1 MHKTVHPARPFQRR
15 HRLRPAAGAIALAL
29 AFAGTAAP
37 VAAQA
42 ADSRTAAPAVVQEAP
57 LRAHLAFLSS
67 DAMEGRGTGQRGG
80 ELTVTYLETQALAA
94 GLKPANGASY
104 RQSVKIAGVSALPQE
119 SSVALTANGQA
130 LPLAFGKDWVWAP
143 GDVKPVHDMDAQLVF
158 VGYGIAAP
166 EQGGWDDYKGV
177 DVKGKLL
184 VMLVND
190 PAPTAAEPNRFNG
203 KGLTY
208 YGRWTYKFEEA
219 ARRGAAGVLLIHTD
233 ASASYGWSV
242 VHNSWTAE
250 RFQLADADL
259 GTGMQGWIT
268 DASARALFSAAGQD
282 LDQLRAAAED
292 KSFKP
297 VVLNARVSGQTRAK
311 VRTLEQFNVAGIVPG
326 LDPKLKDEL
335 VIYSAHWDHL
345 GKQGDGSDGKDT
357 IFNGAVD
364 NASGSA
370 GLLAM
375 AQEAVRHPAR
385 RSQMFLWV
393 AAEEQGLLGSAAY
406 AAHPLWPLDKTAA
419 ALNLDSLN
427 FVGATRDIGVQ
438 GSERSSLGAAAAGT
452 AKAMGLAIAP
462 MRPDLGGGYFR
473 SDHFSFAKAGVPAF
487 SIEGGHAW
495 LKDKE
500 ANDAKAK
507 AYGKRYHQVDDE
519 YDPSWDLSGMVQ
531 QAQYTLNLGRA
542 IADAPAMPTWKAG
555 DPFAKA
561 RSASTK

>member
-1 MHKTVHPARPFQRR
+1 VTYNACAFYSFTHKIVI
-15 HRLRPAAGAIALAL
+15 AAGLAL
-29 AFAGTAAP
+29 ASSAHAATLP
-37 VAAQA
+37 
-42 ADSRTAAPAVVQEAP
+42 VVQEAP
-57 LRAHLAFLSS
+57 LRAHLATLSS
-67 DAMEGRGTGQRGG
+67 DAFEGRGTGQRGG
-80 ELTVTYLETQALAA
+80 ELTVVYLENQALAA
-94 GLKPANGASY
+94 GLLPANAGSY
-104 RQSVKIAGVSALPQE
+104 RQSVRIAGVKALPQD
-119 SSVALTANGQA
+119 SSVALAAGGK
-130 LPLAFGKDWVWAP
+130 PLALAYGKDWVWAP
-143 GDVKPVHDMDAQLVF
+143 GDAVAGHALDAELVF

-166 EQGGWDDYKGV
+166 EEGGWDDYKGV

-190 PAPTAAEPNRFNG
+190 PAPTASEPARFNG

-242 VHNSWTAE
+242 VQNSWTAE

-268 DASARALFSAAGQD
+268 DAAARSLFAAAGQD
-282 LDQLRAAAED
+282 LDKLRIAAED

-297 VVLNARVSGQTRAK
+297 VVLNARVQGKAQAV

-326 LDPKLKDEL
+326 TDPKLKDEL

-345 GKQGDGSDGKDT
+345 GKQGDSGDT
-357 IFNGAVD
+357 IYNGAVD

-375 AQEAVRHPAR
+375 AQAAARHPAK

-406 AAHPLWPLDKTAA
+406 AARPLWPLNKTAA

-427 FVGATRDIGVQ
+427 FVAAARDIGVQ
-438 GSERSSLGAAAAGT
+438 GSERSDLGAMAATVARSMHLSVAAA
-452 AKAMGLAIAP
+452 
-462 MRPDLGGGYFR
+462 RPDLGGGYFR

-487 SIEGGHAW
+487 SIEGGRDW
-495 LKDKE
+495 LTDNAADKE
-500 ANDAKAK
+500 ANDAKRK
-507 AYGKRYHQVDDE
+507 AYGPRYHQVGDE
-519 YDPSWDLSGMVQ
+519 YDPHWDLAGMVQ
-531 QAQYTLNLGRA
+531 QAQFTLNLGRA
-542 IADAPAMPTWKAG
+542 VADAPRMPGWKAG
-555 DPFAKA
+555 DQFGKVK
-561 RSASTK
+561 R